1 MIFNYIIIGA
11 GGGLILLL
19 LAVKFIF
26 FNKDRL
32 SPVVNFEAQNAMGPL
47 VMGKLIDNRV
57 DKSDVTPLIFFWAS
71 KGYLKI
77 NLSKTGLVRTQKS
90 LPDGAPTYQKIMFNK
105 LFENGDE
112 VKISDLTNKF
122 YPTVESVIKEVN
134 AENSRLYCGK
144 SMMVAVLFALVA
156 ALALALTPIIIAIT
170 GNKRILITPTFM
182 IIPVFVIFSLT
193 QTVRYNG
200 LKLKKGWLALF
211 YIAIILLAAGCSSAY
226 ILLLPHDY
234 IAVIPKILL
243 CAFGFAIAILS
254 AFIISRT
261 QAYAQKLNRIVGFRK
276 FILQAEKERLLSM
289 LDGNPEFYYQVLPY
303 AQVLGV
309 ADIWESKFAE
319 IPIAPPSWLIAPLP
333 DGDFDFAAFNCAVR
347 SANAEMTAA
356 LLSRPLSHIL

>member
-1 MIFNYIIIGA
+1 MIFNYVIIGA
-11 GGGLILLL
+11 GGGLVLLL

-26 FNKDRL
+26 FNMDRL

-57 DKSDVTPLIFFWAS
+57 DKSDVTSLIFFWAS

-77 NLSKTGLVRTQKS
+77 NLSQTGLVRTQKS
-90 LPDGAPTYQKIMFNK
+90 LPDGAPTYQKILFQK
-105 LFENGDE
+105 LFERGDE

-134 AENSRLYCGK
+134 AENGRLYCGK

-156 ALALALTPIIIAIT
+156 ALALALTPIVIAIT

-200 LKLKKGWLALF
+200 LKLKRVWLALL
-211 YIAIILLAAGCSSAY
+211 YIAIILLAAGCGSAY
-226 ILLLPHDY
+226 VLLLPPEY

-243 CAFGFAIAILS
+243 CAFGFTIVILS

-261 QAYAQKLNRIVGFRK
+261 QAYTRKLNVIIGFRK
-276 FILQAEKERLLSM
+276 FILQVEKPELQAM
-289 LDGNPEFYYQVLPY
+289 LNDNPEFYYQVLPY

-319 IPIAPPSWLIAPLP
+319 IRVAPPSWLLAPLS
-333 DGDFDFAAFNCAVR
+333 DGDFDFAAFNAAVR
-347 SANAEMTAA
+347 SANAKITAA
-356 LLSRPLSHIL
+356 LLSRPLSDIL